1 MEECNIMNSKPVAL
15 ILIIAASLFM
25 FSCQKEMS
33 DYEKSKADFLENAK
47 RIESALQE
55 VHPDLKSLGYTEVKN
70 VSYEIR
76 GGGDIQYYFCKTTY
90 FDEIP
95 KLNGVHLE
103 AVQSVVDIDNA
114 EDSKETKILEY
125 DAIIYTLNERE
136 YLCWTISPEISC
148 ILEYTPCTVSDED
161 IRLMAESVQ

>member
-1 MEECNIMNSKPVAL
+1 MEEGNIMNSKPVAL
-15 ILIIAASLFM
+15 ILIIVASLFM

-33 DYEKSKADFLENAK
+33 DYEKTKADFLENAK

-70 VSYEIR
+70 VSYEIE

-90 FDEIP
+90 FDEVP
-95 KLNGVHLE
+95 EMNGVHLE
-103 AVQSVVDIDNA
+103 AVQSIVDIDNA

-148 ILEYTPCTVSDED
+148 ILEYTPGTVPDED

>member
-1 MEECNIMNSKPVAL
+1 MNSKPVAL
-15 ILIIAASLFM
+15 MLIIAASLFM

-70 VSYEIR
+70 VSYEIK

-90 FDEIP
+90 FDEVP
-95 KLNGVHLE
+95 ELNGVHLE
-103 AVQSVVDIDNA
+103 AVQSIVDIDNA

-125 DAIIYTLNERE
+125 DAVIYTLNEHE

-148 ILEYTPCTVSDED
+148 VLEYTPGTVSDED